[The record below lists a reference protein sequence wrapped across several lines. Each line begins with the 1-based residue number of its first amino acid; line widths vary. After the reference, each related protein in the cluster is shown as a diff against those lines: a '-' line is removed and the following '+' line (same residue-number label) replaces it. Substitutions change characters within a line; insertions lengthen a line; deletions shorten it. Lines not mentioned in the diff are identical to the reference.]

1 MVQRAVKSNIG
12 DSGVA
17 DVRVGKNTVKVQFEE
32 SGIVYDLTKE
42 GWKEERGSGKY
53 IATLT
58 KDNKKILSLKPVQGT
73 YIFEFD
79 SFGNRIN
86 EIPEPAVQPGGPRQ
100 SKDGSK
106 RWFAPDSLVW
116 RVNLKVVSEGLYE
129 GLTVMY
135 QLPYIFAAVPGTPN
149 TQLLGNSR
157 KQLEQVEEFFRA
169 VGFDLVNREI
179 PFSINVLPWLE
190 KTLQQVNTPFLA
202 KINEK
207 GFMSD
212 LSVLPPELNP
222 MNKPAKKGKK

>member
-1 MVQRAVKSNIG
+1 MVQRSVKSSIG

-17 DVRVGKNTVKVQFEE
+17 EVRIGKTSVRVQFAD
-32 SGIVYDLTKE
+32 SGITYDLNGET
-42 GWKEERGSGKY
+42 WKDNRPSGQY
-53 IATLT
+53 IVTLT
-58 KDNKKILSLKPVQGT
+58 KDNTKILSVKPVQGT
-73 YIFEFD
+73 YIFQFD

-86 EIPEPAVQPGGPRQ
+86 EVPEPAVQPGGPRQ
-100 SKDGSK
+100 TKDGSK

-116 RVNLKVVSEGLYE
+116 RVNLKVLSEGRFE

-179 PFSINVLPWLE
+179 PYSVNVLPWLE
-190 KTLQQVNTPFLA
+190 KTLQSVNTPFLA

-212 LSVLPPELNP
+212 LSVLPPELSP
-222 MNKPAKKGKK
+222 LSGKKKVKK